1 MLNFNVSS
9 ILKDDVK
16 SSDKDTSKVTTP
28 VMSDKIVMFNICI
41 WNLNERF
48 LREFKKEKLNDG
60 NFNDWSKNYFE
71 RLADLKKQTMPITR
85 RRTAFTE
92 QQIMIL
98 EKKFLIEQYPSIY
111 TRQDLNAQLSLPI
124 PTIQI
129 WFKNRRAKER
139 KMHPEQESKNSSS
152 IEDEILVV

>member
-1 MLNFNVSS
+1 MSS

-16 SSDKDTSKVTTP
+16 LSDKDTSNVTTS
-28 VMSDKIVMFNICI
+28 VMSDKLVMFNICI

-48 LREFKKEKLNDG
+48 LREFKRKKLNDG
-60 NFNDWSKNYFE
+60 NFNDWSKNY
-71 RLADLKKQTMPITR
+71 LKKQTMPITR

-92 QQIMIL
+92 QQITIL
-98 EKKFLIEQYPSIY
+98 EKKFLIEQYPSIC
-111 TRQDLNAQLSLPI
+111 TRQDLSRKLSLPI

-139 KMHPEQESKNSSS
+139 KMNPEQESKHSSE
-152 IEDEILVV
+152 IEDEIIFV